1 MSERGDIRTAVA
13 SLFSVGVPSAQAVYK
28 YQKMK
33 LNGES
38 PVIVLMSSGDDPVP
52 FIKGHDTSYYLEVG
66 ILVLH
71 GDANDTGY
79 NEDDAEDAL
88 DEVKGEINAVVR
100 NEDNRRSNNW
110 EEFMQDG
117 RSSITRLPF
126 EGEPYLMEIV
136 PLKIRWF

>member
-1 MSERGDIRTAVA
+1 MSERGDIRTTLA
-13 SLFSVGVPSAQAVYK
+13 SLFRGGVPSAQAVYK

-52 FIKGHDTSYYLEVG
+52 FVKGHDISYYLELG

-71 GDANDTGY
+71 GDPNDAGY

-88 DEVKGEINAVVR
+88 DAVKSEINAVVR

-110 EEFMQDG
+110 EDFMQDG
-117 RSSITRLPF
+117 RSSIKTSTLP
-126 EGEPYLMEIV
+126 
-136 PLKIRWF
+136 